1 MKLAI
6 LLESHQ
12 MMSFLEAKQE
22 MKEVEINLAIIDRLS
37 DPVFRKEYLA
47 YLAEQADLIFLIPS
61 THGVWEEIS
70 MQLKIIGQHKPM
82 LSTSH
87 RPEFSIF
94 TTVNEKFPA
103 IVQAY
108 LTIGG
113 KENVKNALYFLLK
126 EILGAK
132 VQVDAPQAVAWQGI
146 YVSQKAIVLENL
158 AAYLTNPTLYQEER
172 KTIGIL
178 FSRSMWLNHDTG
190 IVDALI
196 KEIHASGYNALPVFS
211 VDRHDPKNGRQDN
224 ISIIENYFMKN
235 KQPLIEA
242 LIDLQVLFLISRNRE
257 GKIEEHPGY
266 TLLQELNVPIFKGV
280 IINSQT
286 EGEWRKNPF
295 GIPTTSIVTS
305 ITMPECSGVI
315 EPIVIGAL
323 KEATQADWDEIPSH
337 VPILERIQFLCR
349 RIKKWMALRE
359 KNNGE
364 KKIVFILHNSVCH
377 GVELTVGAAN
387 GLNALESLVQLMKK
401 MKLAGY
407 QVDSIPDSGEK
418 LIELIMQRKAISDFR
433 WTPVEEI
440 VKKGGVWKSISL
452 DEYLSWFNRFPKS
465 VQEAMKETWGNPP
478 GEEQE
483 EVPPA
488 MVYDQK
494 ILVTGVQFG
503 NVLVCVQPKRGC
515 AGARCDGKVC
525 KILHNPLCPPTH
537 QYVATYRCFEELWG
551 ADAVVHVGTH
561 GSLEFLPG
569 KSIGLTESCY
579 PEITLGTMPN
589 LYIYNTDNPAEGAIA
604 KRKSYATLIGHMQM
618 MMQNVAPYGAMEKLA
633 VLLNDYARLN
643 HEQKCRADTF
653 KQKILSLAIAEKYLA
668 EEKNEKDEERII
680 CQLHQK
686 IVRLKQRMCPKGMH
700 TLGKP
705 PEDKEK
711 MEYIRMVLDYDGG
724 AAGNL
729 SRLIAEIIGLDYD
742 ELLEKPYSYSQTF
755 AKTYDELLD
764 AIAGYEK
771 EFIAMFAQG
780 NEQSE
785 LVARFILGEKIKSYE
800 KISKLDCWQQRIK
813 KMSLDIAA
821 SDEIQGILQGLTG
834 GYLPT
839 GPAGLI
845 IRGRSNVLPTGRNFY
860 SADPTGIPTKAAWK
874 TGQNLAEGLIL
885 RYQKESGRY
894 PENCAI
900 VLWASDCMWSDGEVV
915 AQILALL
922 GVVPKWNESGEIQG
936 FTVQPIDELKRPRI
950 DVTLRISGVLR
961 DAYPNIPEYLNEVI
975 QTVARLPEPIQENF
989 VRKHTLENL
998 AEDTPESW
1006 EIAATRIFGGQ
1017 ENTYGTG
1024 INLAILASAWQNEQD
1039 LADVFLTW
1047 SAHLYGSNGSAK
1059 TSLQQL
1065 KKQLATV
1072 DLVYN
1077 KSSNDAHDLLGSAS
1091 HFSYMGGLATTAKLL
1106 QKNREIKTYYGDT
1119 RNERKIRI
1127 TSLAEEIAETVQ
1139 TRLCNPQWIAGMKEN
1154 GYKGAG
1160 EIAKRIANVYGW
1172 DATSGAVGDWIFDAI
1187 AQTYIMDKAMQMWF
1201 KEHNPWAMED
1211 INRRMLEAVQRNLWK
1226 PENEVLEALKRSHLE
1241 VEGWMEES
1249 VGEIDG
1255 DFQGSAVNLYTPA
1268 DVPAWKARLLK

>member
-22 MKEVEINLAIIDRLS
+22 MKEVEFNLAIIDRLA
-37 DPVFRKEYLA
+37 DPAFRKEYLA

-70 MQLKIIGQHKPM
+70 MQLKIIGQAKPM

-94 TTVNEKFPA
+94 TTVNEKYAA

-132 VQVDAPQAVAWQGI
+132 VSVNVPQAVAWQGI
-146 YVSQKAIVLENL
+146 YVPQKDIVLERIEE
-158 AAYLTNPTLYQEER
+158 YLTNPALYQGER

-178 FSRSMWLNHDTG
+178 FSRSNWINHDTR
-190 IVDALI
+190 IVDALV
-196 KEIHASGYNALPVFS
+196 KEIQACGYNALPVFS
-211 VDRHDPKNGRQDN
+211 VDRYDPKNGRQDN
-224 ISIIENYFMKN
+224 IAVIENYFIKN
-235 KQPLIEA
+235 KQPLIDA
-242 LIDLQVLFLISRNRE
+242 LIDLQVLFLISRNRK
-257 GKIEEHPGY
+257 GKVEEHPGY

-280 IINSQT
+280 IMNGQT
-286 EGEWRKNPF
+286 EGQWRKNPF

-323 KEATQADWDEIPSH
+323 NENTKADMNEIPYH

-349 RIKKWMALRE
+349 RVKKWIVLRE
-359 KNNGE
+359 KSNAE

-387 GLNALESLVQLMKK
+387 GLNALESLILMMKQMK
-401 MKLAGY
+401 MDGY
-407 QVDSIPDSGEK
+407 QVGSIPDSGEK
-418 LIELIMQRKAISDFR
+418 LIELIMERKAISDFR

-440 VKKGGVWKSISL
+440 VKKGGVWKSISV

-465 VQEAMKETWGNPP
+465 VQEDMKETWGNPP
-478 GEEQE
+478 GEEQD

-488 MVYDQK
+488 MVYNQK

-537 QYVATYRCFEELWG
+537 QYVATYRCFEEIWG

-589 LYIYNTDNPAEGAIA
+589 LYLYNTDNPAEGAIA
-604 KRKSYATLIGHMQM
+604 KRKSYAALIGHMQM
-618 MMQNVAPYGAMEKLA
+618 MMQNIEPYGAMEKLA
-633 VLLNDYARLN
+633 RLLNDYARLN
-643 HEQKCRADTF
+643 HEQEEQVDTLR
-653 KQKILSLAIAEKYLA
+653 QKILSIAVAEKYLA
-668 EEKNEKDEERII
+668 EEEDGKDEERII
-680 CQLHQK
+680 RQLHQK
-686 IVRLKQRMCPKGMH
+686 VVRLKHRMCPKGMH
-700 TLGKP
+700 TLGQI
-705 PEDKEK
+705 PEGKAK
-711 MEYIRMVLDYDGG
+711 MEYIRTVLDYDGG
-724 AAGNL
+724 EEGNL
-729 SRLIAEIIGLDYD
+729 SRLIAEIMGLNYD
-742 ELLEKPYSYSQTF
+742 ELLGKPYIYSKTF
-755 AKTYDELLD
+755 MKTYDELLD
-764 AIAGYEK
+764 VVKEYEK
-771 EFIAMFAQG
+771 IFIAMFVQG
-780 NEQSE
+780 KHNSE
-785 LVARFILGEKIKSYE
+785 LVARFILADQIKSYE
-800 KISKLDCWQQRIK
+800 KISKLEYWQQRVERL
-813 KMSLDIAA
+813 SSDIDA
-821 SDEIQGILQGLTG
+821 SDEIKGVLHGLAG

-874 TGQNLAEGLIL
+874 AGKILAEELIL

-922 GVVPKWNESGEIQG
+922 GVMPRWNESGKIQG
-936 FTVQPIDELKRPRI
+936 FTVQAIDELKRPRI

-975 QTVARLPEPIQENF
+975 QTVARLPENIQENF
-989 VRKHTLENL
+989 VRKHTLDNL
-998 AEDTPESW
+998 EEDTQDGW
-1006 EIAATRIFGGQ
+1006 EIAASRIFSGQ

-1024 INLAILASAWQNEQD
+1024 INLAILASAWKSEQD
-1039 LADVFLTW
+1039 LVDVFLTW
-1047 SAHLYGSNGSAK
+1047 SSHLYGNNCSEK
-1059 TSLQQL
+1059 TVLRQL
-1065 KKQLATV
+1065 KKQMGTV

-1091 HFSYMGGLATTAKLL
+1091 HFSYMGGLATTAKLM
-1106 QKNREIKTYYGDT
+1106 QKNRKIKTYYGDT
-1119 RNERKIRI
+1119 RNERKVRI
-1127 TSLAEEIAETVQ
+1127 ASLAEEIAETVQ
-1139 TRLCNPQWIAGMKEN
+1139 TRLINPQWIAGMKEN

-1172 DATSGAVGDWIFDAI
+1172 DASSGAVGDWIFDAI
-1187 AQTYIMDKAMQMWF
+1187 AQTYIMDKEMQAWF
-1201 KEHNPWAMED
+1201 KAHNPWAMED

-1226 PENEVLEALKRSHLE
+1226 PENDVLEALKRSHLE

-1249 VGEIDG
+1249 VDEIDG
-1255 DFQGSAVNLYTPA
+1255 EFQGSAVNLYTPE